1 MTVTIEIEY
10 DDLDNDLIKIL
21 LFLFNKDINT
31 ITLTRNQV
39 QLDEFNKTLDGKQ
52 IMQML
57 KEEGYNENTLKKKKK
72 KLENIDTKIV

>member
-57 KEEGYNENTLKKKKK
+57 KEEGYNENTLKKIEK